1 MRLRRVKDL
10 REYTIDAEETDIGRV
25 RGVYFDYVTWTVRYI
40 LVATGTI
47 LGGREVLLSTA
58 ALKKRAWS
66 PLHIRVN
73 LNWKQ
78 VENAPGIDLH
88 QPISRQGEMEQHDH
102 YGWPHYWE
110 ADTAQ
115 NSEMHVHSS
124 EEVFG
129 FKVSA
134 RDGEIGRVDDFLF
147 DDKSWNI
154 RWVIINTAGW
164 WSDKKV
170 LVSPR
175 WIRKVDW
182 QEHAIDVELS
192 REQIKNSPEWDPEK
206 PVSRKYELEL
216 HKHYQLPPYWVSL
229 KSEPGVG
236 PGQTHRT

>member
-25 RGVYFDYVTWTVRYI
+25 RGVYFGDVSWTIRYI
-40 LVATGTI
+40 VVATGTI

-73 LNWKQ
+73 LTWKQ
-78 VENAPGIDLH
+78 VENAPGVDLR
-88 QPISRQGEMEQHDH
+88 QPISRQGEIEQHNH

-110 ADTAQ
+110 AKSTRD
-115 NSEMHVHSS
+115 SETHLHSS

-134 RDGEIGRVDDFLF
+134 RDGEIGRVDDFFF
-147 DDKSWNI
+147 DDASWKI
-154 RWVIINTAGW
+154 RWVIINTDGW
-164 WSDKKV
+164 WSDKRV
-170 LVSPR
+170 LISPR
-175 WIRKVDW
+175 WIRKLDW
-182 QEHAIDVELS
+182 QEHAIDVDLS
-192 REQIKNSPEWDPEK
+192 REQIKISPEWDPEK

-229 KSEPGVG
+229 EK
-236 PGQTHRT
+236 